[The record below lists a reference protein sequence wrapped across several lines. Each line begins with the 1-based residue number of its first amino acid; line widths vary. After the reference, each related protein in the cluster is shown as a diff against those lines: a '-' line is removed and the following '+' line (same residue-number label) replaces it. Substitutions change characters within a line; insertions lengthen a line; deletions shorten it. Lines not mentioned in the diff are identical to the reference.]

1 MYLSIPLKSGRL
13 GQKTVQTSKKFVA
26 RRMFQEMLF
35 TILLLTYW
43 NPTYP
48 QGMESYDFATIL
60 ILPNFAIFRGFW
72 FKVGHINVQV
82 LGDK

>member
-26 RRMFQEMLF
+26 RRTFQEMLF

-43 NPTYP
+43 NPIYP
-48 QGMESYDFATIL
+48 QRMESYDFATIL
-60 ILPNFAIFRGFW
+60 ILPNFVIFRGFW
-72 FKVGHINVQV
+72 PKVGHINVQE
-82 LGDK
+82 LGNK

>member
-26 RRMFQEMLF
+26 RRTFQEMLF

-43 NPTYP
+43 NPTYT
-48 QGMESYDFATIL
+48 QRMESYDFATIL

-72 FKVGHINVQV
+72 PKVGHINGQV
-82 LGDK
+82 LGNN